1 MLILSSSSAKNQRK
15 SQLPKTTPSRR
26 RVEGSRPFVH
36 RVVTI
41 LVCLLLGVAWLLPQN
56 SAQAEVEYFPIPAIS
71 SSKNDGNDFGLI
83 VPALITGTDG
93 ELKHLVAPMVI
104 YNSIVGT
111 RGTLNLF
118 HYEPGGKQ
126 LRGIASWSEKIE
138 RRFLLSYVDPGFSN
152 GRYSIGV
159 SASHFK
165 NATVRFFG
173 LGPETPLGHESN
185 YTASE
190 TRANWKFGVYA
201 NEVTQIAVSQRFRHM
216 EAISRGATELP
227 FTRELFRTK
236 DSVPGADGATILG
249 ERISFHYDTRNSLV
263 TPTDGTAV
271 TAYAEMN
278 HNFKPGSQPLYSRYG
293 VEVKKMIASESKRA
307 ILVIRADLQ
316 ATIGTDVPFYEQSS
330 LGGQNNLR
338 GYGVDRFIDKQL
350 IAFSVEE
357 RIHLLRTRLAG
368 VMADFEIAPFV
379 DTGQVFNSFKDVS
392 FKEYRV
398 TPGIGFRGI
407 IRPNVVGRI
416 DYGFSREGGAIFAG
430 LDFPY

>member
-1 MLILSSSSAKNQRK
+1 VRSLAA
-15 SQLPKTTPSRR
+15 
-26 RVEGSRPFVH
+26 
-36 RVVTI
+36 I
-41 LVCLLLGVAWLLPQN
+41 LVLALLGVLHPFAPDW
-56 SAQAEVEYFPIPAIS
+56 AQADTQYFPIPAVS
-71 SSKNDGNDFGLI
+71 SSKNDGNDIGLI
-83 VPALITGTDG
+83 VPALMTGPDG
-93 ELKHLVAPMVI
+93 DLKYLVAPMVI

-111 RGTLNLF
+111 RGTLNF
-118 HYEPGGKQ
+118 FKYEPGGKET
-126 LRGIASWSEKIE
+126 RAVASWSETIE
-138 RRFLLSYVDPGFSN
+138 RRFLFSYVDPGLSN
-152 GRYSIGV
+152 GRYSV
-159 SASHFK
+159 ALSVAHFR

-173 LGPETPLGHESN
+173 LGPDTVKDDETN

-201 NEVTQIAVSQRFRHM
+201 NEVTQIAVSQRLRHM
-216 EAISRGATELP
+216 EDIQRGATDLP
-227 FTRELFRTK
+227 FTRSRFPTV
-236 DSVPGADGATILG
+236 SGIGGSTVLG

-263 TPTDGTAV
+263 TPTDGMAI
-271 TAYAEMN
+271 TAYAEIN
-278 HNFKPGSQPLYSRYG
+278 HNFSPGAQPVYSRYG
-293 VEVKKMIASESKRA
+293 VEVKKLFASESKRA
-307 ILVIRADLQ
+307 ILVIRGDFQ

-338 GYGVDRFIDKQL
+338 GYGVDRYIDKQL
-350 IAFSVEE
+350 VAFSIEE

-392 FKEYRV
+392 FKGYRV

-416 DYGFSREGGAIFAG
+416 DYGYSREGGAIFAG